1 MLDTPE
7 SSPKVP
13 TAHLAGAFAAS
24 TTYAL
29 LLSTKQGRRWAD
41 EQTWSTVVAGVG
53 MTLAWLATWRPRA
66 AAWALL
72 FFAVTGIP
80 IVVRSLYLQLEK
92 IDRAFNRAM
101 TR

>member
-1 MLDTPE
+1 MLDAPE

-13 TAHLAGAFAAS
+13 AAHLAGAFAAS

-29 LLSTKQGRRWAD
+29 LLSTREGRRWAD

-66 AAWALL
+66 AGWALL
-72 FFAVTGIP
+72 FFMVTGIP
-80 IVVRSLYLQLEK
+80 IVIRSLYIQLAK
-92 IDRAFNRAM
+92 LDRIYDRAIR
-101 TR
+101 